1 MKRTACLIALLW
13 SSPAGAGPLIL
24 APQTKAPQATLMTV
38 YPAKGKP
45 KSVLTDE
52 VTCEM
57 VRDSYQDG
65 KVLLEGGDVPHQL
78 ARAVDCECVTLDE
91 NDLANE

>member
-1 MKRTACLIALLW
+1 
-13 SSPAGAGPLIL
+13 
-24 APQTKAPQATLMTV
+24 MTV

-91 NDLANE
+91 NDSANE